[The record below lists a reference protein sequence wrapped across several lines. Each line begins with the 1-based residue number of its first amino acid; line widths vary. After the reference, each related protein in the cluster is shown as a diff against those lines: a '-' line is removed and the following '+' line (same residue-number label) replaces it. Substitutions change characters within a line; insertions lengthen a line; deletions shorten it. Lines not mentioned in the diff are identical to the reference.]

1 MKHTICFID
10 DAIPVSQYGDYFND
24 TDIIN
29 ESVIQFLIKQETAQW
44 RDPIIHQLCN
54 TLIKD
59 KANWSISA
67 FVNPTFY
74 INYTLETVYAPD
86 VVIYDWDY
94 PGLQDATENTLLH
107 ILNSTPALIFVFSE
121 SENIEY
127 IKSVLSAEKFI
138 PFMNRLEVVDKNA
151 KDSVDYIL
159 SQIQA
164 KESANFA
171 FAYGGQIIRKSNQ
184 IINKILSDISQLST
198 ESFIAAIGKE
208 ENNRYISTTN
218 DFINVIIP
226 RYKNALN
233 SVPGNDGD
241 TIAIEKSRD
250 IDIDEIKK
258 IWSYKMYEKNDSNKV
273 ALGDIIRSGEDYYL
287 VISSDCHMRYFWTK
301 NGGYM
306 AVIPLEKLIN
316 GEKNE
321 QIKYIAEKNPSISS
335 LTSCSK
341 AMTILPAVPVN
352 EQLMDFIVLPK
363 KISTIKVEKRENSPQ
378 ELTYDYM
385 DGFEKIAS
393 ISDPF
398 KSPLFHFILNRIS
411 DLGCPDFPEVLQNHL
426 SELIKQAR

>member
-10 DAIPVSQYGDYFND
+10 DAIPVSQYGDFFND

-121 SENIEY
+121 SENIEN

-218 DFINVIIP
+218 DFIDVIIP

-258 IWSYKMYEKNDSNKV
+258 IWSYKMYEKNSSV
-273 ALGDIIRSGEDYYL
+273 AVAMGDIVKSNDDNYYL
-287 VISSDCHMRYFWTK
+287 VISSDCHMQDFWKK
-301 NGGYM
+301 NGGNI
-306 AVIPLEKLIN
+306 ALVPLERLIS
-316 GEKNE
+316 GQKNE
-321 QIKYIAEKNPSISS
+321 QVNYLAEDRTITS
-335 LTSCSK
+335 LTNYKK
-341 AMTILPAVPVN
+341 AMTVLPAVPVQN
-352 EQLMDFIVLPK
+352 DMVDFVVLPK
-363 KISTIKVEKRENSPQ
+363 GITTIKLMRPDENKKV
-378 ELTYDYM
+378 LTYADFT
-385 DGFEKIAS
+385 GFSKVTS
-393 ISDPF
+393 VSDPF
-398 KSPLFHFILNRIS
+398 KSPLFYFIMNNIS
-411 DLGCPDFPEVLQNHL
+411 DMGCPDFPDKLKKNLTDLVK
-426 SELIKQAR
+426 SAK